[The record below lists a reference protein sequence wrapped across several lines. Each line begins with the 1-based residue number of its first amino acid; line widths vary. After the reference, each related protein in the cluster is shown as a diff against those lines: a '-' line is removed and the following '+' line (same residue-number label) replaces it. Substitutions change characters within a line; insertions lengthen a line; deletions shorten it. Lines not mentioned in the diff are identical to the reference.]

1 MLSGYA
7 TVSVPYSYLGLF
19 IRPVEAFEVAAMEE
33 QLRSTQGSCE
43 QKRKRIQQVGRE
55 RRLGI
60 KVHGGTVS
68 ATERVGF
75 ELPGVYLT

>member
-1 MLSGYA
+1 MLGTWIIAMLSGYA

-75 ELPGVYLT
+75 